1 MVTSSSDATRAVR
14 RVVLTVAALNAAYFV
29 VELVV
34 ALAISSVSLL
44 ADSVD
49 FFEDAAINLLI
60 AVALGWSLL
69 ARARLGRLLAIVIVV
84 PSVVALVQAVTK
96 ALEPEAP
103 AALPLIIAASGGAL
117 VNVLCAVLLARHR
130 RVGGTLV
137 SAAWLVARND
147 VVINVAIVA
156 MGLITLLVVSGWP
169 DLILGVLIL
178 ALNASAAAHI
188 WRAAHDETLAVRASR
203 AAHPAP
209 ENRS

>member
-130 RVGGTLV
+130 RVGGSLV

-188 WRAAHDETLAVRASR
+188 WRAAHDETLAARASR

>member
-1 MVTSSSDATRAVR
+1 MVTSSSDGTRAVR
-14 RVVLTVAALNAAYFV
+14 HVVLTVAALNAAYFV
-29 VELVV
+29 IELVV

-84 PSVVALVQAVTK
+84 PSVVALVQAITK

-130 RVGGTLV
+130 RVGGSLV

-188 WRAAHDETLAVRASR
+188 WRAAHDETLAARASR